1 VSAKHNLSSDQWFWL
16 RYQNSTPSASGDM
29 ARNFKNEG
37 RRDIDPGVF
46 QMSPIPNP
54 ARFLARESIQNTID
68 ASRDRRFTELHGEG
82 PVEVVFRFRELSGQE
97 KRDFVKAAG
106 IDELASRRALLP
118 EGSAAKESRNCLDFL
133 TNDTPLR
140 VLYVDEH
147 GASGMYGPWDDD
159 FGSSKMS
166 VAMLSQNISE
176 KPTSAGGAYGHG
188 KSVNAMAS
196 KIRVNIAY
204 TCFAADEREEN
215 TTRRLLG
222 VTYWPNHSDSGLK
235 YTGFGLFGELQQ
247 TGNSPICI
255 PWENTKADQLAERLG
270 FELRDSS
277 NRDQCGTSML
287 IVDPDIEVDD
297 LRRAVERY
305 WWPAIS
311 DRVLRVRIVAPDGSV
326 HPIRPRL
333 DPILRGF
340 EDAYQA
346 IRTPSGQDD
355 SAVRVRPA
363 SNVETLGT
371 KSGDIAMVPATS
383 LGDDLD
389 QGEQSSLV
397 AYIRGLGMVVKYR
410 KLGIG
415 PAFIHGVFV
424 SNPEPEIEI
433 LLNKSEPKTHYDW
446 LSEPDEPN
454 AETREKIRLLVQ
466 NINNSVLREVKEYSR
481 SITPAE
487 DDRPIRFKDLDK
499 ELRDLVFDSGGGPP
513 PSGERDF
520 AIRRSRP
527 KKRAIGDHLIQVSG
541 KVVLQ
546 RSSERSGPCKFTL
559 HYYLPDEI
567 SRGKPVELA
576 ISVPS
581 GFVRSETDPN
591 TYVGECSDEP
601 FEVNWTTPAYDRT
614 WVGELDVEA
623 VIHVP

>member
-1 VSAKHNLSSDQWFWL
+1 MKTKRINTPTGWFWL

-37 RRDIDPGVF
+37 RRDIDPGIF
-46 QMSPIPNP
+46 QLSPIPNP
-54 ARFLARESIQNTID
+54 ARFLARESIQNTVD
-68 ASRDRRFTELHGEG
+68 ASRDKQFTDIHGEG
-82 PVEVVFRFRELSGQE
+82 PVEVVFRFVDIYGDQKKEFVQAAGLEELS
-97 KRDFVKAAG
+97 
-106 IDELASRRALLP
+106 SRRLFLP
-118 EGSAAKESRNCLDFL
+118 EGSAARESRNCLDSL
-133 TNDTPLR
+133 TDGSPLR
-140 VLYVDEH
+140 LLYVDEH

-159 FGSSKMS
+159 FGSSKLS

-204 TCFAADEREEN
+204 TCFIPGEN
-215 TTRRLLG
+215 DQEVSRRLLG
-222 VTYWPNHSDSGLK
+222 VTYWPTHSENGPK
-235 YTGFGLFGELQQ
+235 FTGFGLFGEHRQ
-247 TGNSPICI
+247 TGLSQVCI
-255 PWENTKADQLAERLG
+255 PWENSDADQVAEKLG
-270 FELRDSS
+270 FELRDPS

-311 DRVLRVRIVAPDGSV
+311 DRVLRVSIVDPDGSV
-326 HPIRPRL
+326 QPIRPRL
-333 DPILRGF
+333 NPVLRGF

-363 SNVETLGT
+363 SNVAALGT

-383 LGDDLD
+383 LGDQIDE
-389 QGEQSSLV
+389 GKQSSLV

-410 KLGIG
+410 SLGIG
-415 PAFIHGVFV
+415 PAFVHGVFV
-424 SNPEPEIEI
+424 SNQQPEIEI

-446 LSEPDEPN
+446 LTEPDEPN
-454 AETREKIRLLVQ
+454 AETKEKIRLLVQ
-466 NINNSVLREVKEYSR
+466 NINNSVYREVKEYSR
-481 SITPAE
+481 SISPTD

-499 ELRDLVFDSGGGPP
+499 ELRDLVFDSGGAPP
-513 PSGERDF
+513 PSGDRDF

-527 KKRAIGDHLIQVSG
+527 KKKAVGDHFVQVSG

-546 RSSERSGPCKFTL
+546 RTSEKVGRCKFTL

-567 SRGKPVELA
+567 SRGKPIGLS
-576 ISVPS
+576 ISAPQ
-581 GFVRSETDPN
+581 GFTRSEADPN
-591 TYVGECSDEP
+591 TYIGDCDDSP
-601 FEVNWTTPAYDRT
+601 FEVNWTTPPYDRT

-623 VIHVP
+623 VLDVS

>member
-1 VSAKHNLSSDQWFWL
+1 MNARNSASSTQWYWL

-37 RRDIDPGVF
+37 RRDIDPGIF
-46 QMSPIPNP
+46 QLNPIPNP
-54 ARFLARESIQNTID
+54 ARFLARESIQNTVD
-68 ASRDRRFTELHGEG
+68 ASRDPRFTNFHGDG
-82 PVEVVFRFRELSGQE
+82 PVEVVFRFKDLSGQE
-97 KRDFVKAAG
+97 KRDFIATAA
-106 IDELASRRALLP
+106 ISELSDRRALLQ
-118 EGSAAKESRNCLDFL
+118 EGSAAKESNNCLDTL
-133 TNDTPLR
+133 GDDTPLR
-140 VLYVDEH
+140 VLYIDEH

-204 TCFAADEREEN
+204 TCFPPDEVEPQVS
-215 TTRRLLG
+215 RRLFG
-222 VTYWPNHSDSGLK
+222 VTYWPTHTENGPK
-235 YTGFGLFGELQQ
+235 FTGFGLFGELRQ
-247 TGNSPICI
+247 TGGNQVSV
-255 PWENTKADQLAERLG
+255 PWKNEDADRIAKTLG
-270 FELRDSS
+270 FETRDFNNRDS
-277 NRDQCGTSML
+277 CGTSML
-287 IVDPDIEVDD
+287 IVDPDIEMED
-297 LRRAVERY
+297 LKRAIERY

-311 DRVLRVRIVAPDGSV
+311 DRALRVRIVAPDGSV
-326 HPIRPRL
+326 QPIRPRL
-333 DPILRGF
+333 DPVLRGF

-363 SNVETLGT
+363 SNVEVLGT

-383 LGDDLD
+383 LGDDVEE
-389 QGEQSSLV
+389 GKRSSLV

-410 KLGIG
+410 SLGIG

-424 SNPEPEIEI
+424 SNSSSNIEI

-446 LSEPDEPN
+446 LPEPDEPN
-454 AETREKIRLLVQ
+454 AETREQIRLLVQ
-466 NINNSVLREVKEYSR
+466 NINSSVLREVREYSR
-481 SITPAE
+481 SITPPE

-513 PSGERDF
+513 PPGDRDF
-520 AIRRSRP
+520 SIRRSRP
-527 KKRAIGDHLIQVSG
+527 TKLAVGDDLIQVSG

-546 RSSERSGPCKFTL
+546 RVTDKAEACQFTL
-559 HYYLPDEI
+559 HYYLPDEV
-567 SRGKPVELA
+567 SRGKAVELS
-576 ISVPS
+576 ISAPH
-581 GFVRSETDPN
+581 GFVRSENDPN
-591 TYVGECSDEP
+591 SYVGSCDDES
-601 FEVNWTTPAYDRT
+601 FEVHWTTPVYDRT

-623 VIHVP
+623 IIYVP